1 METPDNLLS
10 KEQLEL
16 VNNLTEQQLKEI
28 DDVLLSHVKNLN
40 RKVAMIVGLTMMDL
54 SERIEGIPD
63 IYYGQRV
70 KKLVE
75 KGLLI
80 ADGNLDQ
87 MRYSEVRLP

>member
-16 VNNLTEQQLKEI
+16 VNKLTEHQLKEI
-28 DDVLLSHVKNLN
+28 DDVPLSHVKNLN
-40 RKVAMIVGLTMMDL
+40 RKVVMIVGLTMIDL

-63 IYYGQRV
+63 IFYGQRV

-80 ADGNLDQ
+80 ADGNLDY
-87 MRYSEVRLP
+87 MGYSEVRLP